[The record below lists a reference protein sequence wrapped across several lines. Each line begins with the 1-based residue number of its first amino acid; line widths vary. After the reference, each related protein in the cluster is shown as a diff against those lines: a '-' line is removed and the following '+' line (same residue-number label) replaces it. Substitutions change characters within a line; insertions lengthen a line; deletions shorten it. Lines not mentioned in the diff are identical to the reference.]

1 MKQSGNILFSGV
13 GGQGIL
19 LASELTAHAQL
30 AAGFD
35 VKKSEVHGMAQ
46 RGGSVEAHLRYG
58 EKVYS
63 PLIEPGTADILVA
76 FEILEAVR
84 YLPYLHPDSAV
95 VVNTQKILP
104 PAVAL
109 GKASYPENILDELK
123 SRHINVVALDA
134 FAVAE
139 SVGELRTANVAMVG
153 AMSNFL
159 AVSPEVFLQV
169 IDDTVKEQFREVNK
183 RPSPPTWAW
192 CNSGMSVIL
201 PEEANM
207 ATANSECATRD
218 EIEALQAARLRAQV
232 ERLRARVPFWRGALT
247 AAGIAP
253 GDVHTLADLP
263 ALPFSRKAD
272 FRDQYPYGLLAVEMD
287 DVVRVHGSS
296 GTSGKPIVVAYTQSD
311 IDLWASLMAR
321 TLACGTVTRR
331 DVVHNA
337 YGYGLFTGGLG
348 AHYGIEALG
357 ATVIPVSGGNSRR
370 QVTIMRDFG
379 STVLMSTP
387 SYALNLADAM
397 SDAGITPDDLKLRVG
412 IHGAEPWSENMREE
426 VERKLGIKALDIYGL
441 SEVIGPGVSMECL
454 HSKRGMHVLE
464 DNFLPEVIDPET
476 LEPLPCG
483 ETGEL
488 VFTTLTKEA
497 FPLIRYRTKDISR
510 LFLEPCGC
518 GRTLVRMDK
527 VTGRTDDMLII
538 RGVNVFPSQV
548 EHVLMGIEGVEPHY
562 QIEVSRE
569 GNLDVMAVLVE
580 VSEHTFSDEIKVLER
595 LAQKIRAEIK
605 DMLGVTCQVKLV
617 EPRSIQRSEGKA
629 QRVID
634 RRKG

>member
-1 MKQSGNILFSGV
+1 MNWEEIETLPR
-13 GGQGIL
+13 QG
-19 LASELTAHAQL
+19 
-30 AAGFD
+30 
-35 VKKSEVHGMAQ
+35 
-46 RGGSVEAHLRYG
+46 
-58 EKVYS
+58 
-63 PLIEPGTADILVA
+63 
-76 FEILEAVR
+76 LEAIQLRRLQLLVQRVYDRVR
-84 YLPYLHPDSAV
+84 PY
-95 VVNTQKILP
+95 
-104 PAVAL
+104 
-109 GKASYPENILDELK
+109 
-123 SRHINVVALDA
+123 
-134 FAVAE
+134 
-139 SVGELRTANVAMVG
+139 
-153 AMSNFL
+153 
-159 AVSPEVFLQV
+159 
-169 IDDTVKEQFREVNK
+169 REK
-183 RPSPPTWAW
+183 
-192 CNSGMSVIL
+192 M
-201 PEEANM
+201 
-207 ATANSECATRD
+207 D
-218 EIEALQAARLRAQV
+218 
-232 ERLRARVPFWRGALT
+232 
-247 AAGIAP
+247 AAGIKPA
-253 GDVHTLADLP
+253 DIRSLADLRH
-263 ALPFSRKAD
+263 LPYTTKD
-272 FRDQYPYGLLAVEMD
+272 DLRDNYPFGLFATSMD
-287 DVVRVHGSS
+287 DVIRVHASS
-296 GTSGKPIVVAYTQSD
+296 GTTGKSTVVGYTQAD
-311 IDLWASLMAR
+311 ITLWASVIARCLMMA
-321 TLACGTVTRR
+321 GVTRG
-331 DVVHNA
+331 DMVHNA

-397 SDAGITPDDLKLRVG
+397 SDAGISPDDLKLRVG

-454 HSKRGMHVLE
+454 HSERGMHVLE

-510 LFLEPCGC
+510 LFLDPCGC

-538 RGVNVFPSQV
+538 RGVNVFPAQV